1 MIKEM
6 LNGPSI
12 VLDPVLFRAVGLK
25 EALVLQVLSVR
36 IEENKIAGR
45 NFQKGRY
52 WVDKPMREWQEDEFS
67 FLTFD
72 TLKRTFTRLR
82 EQDLILVDKFN
93 LDGRDRTNWYAVNED
108 KLKQIYQETKAEK
121 KRPVK
126 RLGGKNHAN

>member
-82 EQDLILVDKFN
+82 EKDLILVDKFN
-93 LDGRDRTNWYAVNED
+93 LDGRDQTNWYAVNED
-108 KLKQIYQETKAEK
+108 KLKQIYQETKTEK

>member
-6 LNGPSI
+6 LSGPSI

-82 EQDLILVDKFN
+82 EKDLILVDKFN
-93 LDGRDRTNWYAVNED
+93 LDGRDQTNWYAVNED
-108 KLKQIYQETKAEK
+108 KLKQIYQETKTEK

-126 RLGGKNHAN
+126 RLGGK

>member
-6 LNGPSI
+6 LSGPSI

-82 EQDLILVDKFN
+82 EKDLILVDKFN
-93 LDGRDRTNWYAVNED
+93 LDGRDQTNWYAVNED
-108 KLKQIYQETKAEK
+108 KLKQIYQETKTEK

>member
-72 TLKRTFTRLR
+72 TLK
-82 EQDLILVDKFN
+82 
-93 LDGRDRTNWYAVNED
+93 DRKSV
-108 KLKQIYQETKAEK
+108 
-121 KRPVK
+121 V
-126 RLGGKNHAN
+126 